1 MKVSVIIPV
10 YNVEAYVGRTL
21 KTVFDTTASKDDFEV
36 ILVNDGTKDGSM
48 KIVQQFSD
56 RPNLT
61 IIEQENQGL
70 SAARNRGL
78 EKAKGEYVWFV
89 DSDDYLDENSIGT
102 VLKLLS
108 ERISADVLM
117 FPIRW
122 TFLDSRDDWLDYH
135 AEKERVVNGKSI
147 IRDLQLPVWA
157 APRFVF
163 RRSLTEN
170 PWLFFP
176 KGLLHE
182 DEYFGPVLMCL
193 ADKVHVMPVPIYNYV
208 QRAGSIISSRAI
220 QSAYDMVSIHR
231 LLVRY
236 TQEALDP
243 ADKMWFRQ
251 YCFGRLSLV
260 YRHRSDWFEKE
271 EFQRF
276 ARHNGIYAFRQ
287 WNTAFT
293 GRTLKNKVG
302 RLSYFLLPGFR
313 ECLFG

>member
-163 RRSLTEN
+163 RRSLAESMAFLPQGT
-170 PWLFFP
+170 
-176 KGLLHE
+176 
-182 DEYFGPVLMCL
+182 
-193 ADKVHVMPVPIYNYV
+193 
-208 QRAGSIISSRAI
+208 
-220 QSAYDMVSIHR
+220 
-231 LLVRY
+231 
-236 TQEALDP
+236 
-243 ADKMWFRQ
+243 
-251 YCFGRLSLV
+251 
-260 YRHRSDWFEKE
+260 
-271 EFQRF
+271 F
-276 ARHNGIYAFRQ
+276 A
-287 WNTAFT
+287 
-293 GRTLKNKVG
+293 
-302 RLSYFLLPGFR
+302 
-313 ECLFG
+313 